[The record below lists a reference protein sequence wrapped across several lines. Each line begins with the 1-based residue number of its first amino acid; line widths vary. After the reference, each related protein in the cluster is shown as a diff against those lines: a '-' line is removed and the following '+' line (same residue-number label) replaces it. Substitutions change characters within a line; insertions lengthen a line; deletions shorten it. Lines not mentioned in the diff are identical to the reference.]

1 MSKISKW
8 VFPQAGK
15 LESANPKLYLQ
26 NMTIKEVEERL
37 KVNDLVILVIG
48 SLENHGPSCPLGQDT
63 YQCTRMAE
71 IIAEKT
77 GCTLAPPIFY
87 GSHPFHHLGMPGTVV
102 IPEDIFNG
110 QIRAIIAG
118 LWNMGFRKQI
128 LFNNHGQ
135 EYVIPTAIHQF
146 AKKYQVPAII
156 LNYNWYHGI
165 SELIAGKEHCK
176 ECNFDTTFIHAD
188 EVETSFAMALCP
200 EYVNE
205 AEREDTQPRGFLD
218 SKFFDKAG
226 NCLHRPICWY
236 GAVGA
241 GPVEFAAYPQGVV
254 GAQTKASAE
263 KARTSIE
270 KILDTFEEMVNMIM
284 EKYPPG
290 TLPDWKELTQR
301 FSEEEM
307 EMLLKGPLKGG
318 KHIYTVGYPP

>member
-1 MSKISKW
+1 MSKW
-8 VFPQAGK
+8 VFPQEGK
-15 LESANPKLYLQ
+15 IESANPKLYLQ
-26 NMTIKEVEERL
+26 NMTIKEVQEKL

-48 SLENHGPSCPLGQDT
+48 SLENHGPGCPLGQDT

-77 GCTLAPPIFY
+77 GCSLAPPIFY
-87 GSHPFHHLGMPGTVV
+87 GSHPFHHVGMPGTVV
-102 IPEDIFNG
+102 IPEEIFNG

-146 AKKYQVPAII
+146 AKMYQVPAII

-165 SELIAGKEHCK
+165 SEMISGKDLG
-176 ECNFDTTFIHAD
+176 NMTSGFDTTFIHAD

-205 AEREDTQPRGFLD
+205 KDREDTIPRGFLEG
-218 SKFFDKAG
+218 KFFDKAG

-254 GAQTKASAE
+254 GAQTKGTPE
-263 KARTSIE
+263 KAKKAIE
-270 KILDTFEEMVNMIM
+270 KILDTFEEMVNMIL

-290 TLPDWKELTQR
+290 KLPDWRELTQR

-307 EMLLKGPLKGG
+307 ELLLKGPLKGG
-318 KHIYTVGYPP
+318 KHIYTVCYPP

>member
-8 VFPQAGK
+8 EFPQAGK

-37 KVNDLVILVIG
+37 KVNDLVILVLG

-87 GSHPFHHLGMPGTVV
+87 GSHPFHHVGMPGTVV
-102 IPEDIFNG
+102 IPEEIFNG
-110 QIRAIIAG
+110 QIRAVIAG

-165 SELIAGKEHCK
+165 SELIAGKEHCDD
-176 ECNFDTTFIHAD
+176 CSFDTTFIHAD
-188 EVETSFAMALCP
+188 EVETSFAMSLCP

-254 GAQTKASAE
+254 GAQTKASAN
-263 KARTSIE
+263 KARASIE
-270 KILDTFEEMVNMIM
+270 KILDTFEEMVNMIL

-307 EMLLKGPLKGG
+307 DMLLKGPLKGG
-318 KHIYTVGYPP
+318 KHIYTVCYPP